1 MTSYRCVD
9 GAKSSKESAA
19 SIVRADEQFTPKCL
33 KPPIKMHAL
42 YAPHHADVRKME
54 L

>member
-1 MTSYRCVD
+1 MTSYSCVD
-9 GAKSSKESAA
+9 GVNSSKESAVF
-19 SIVRADEQFTPKCL
+19 IVRADEQFTPKCL

-42 YAPHHADVRKME
+42 YAPHNDDVRKME

>member
-1 MTSYRCVD
+1 MAHSCEE
-9 GAKSSKESAA
+9 GADSSKKSAA

-33 KPPIKMHAL
+33 KPPIKLHAL
-42 YAPHHADVRKME
+42 YAPHNEDVKKME